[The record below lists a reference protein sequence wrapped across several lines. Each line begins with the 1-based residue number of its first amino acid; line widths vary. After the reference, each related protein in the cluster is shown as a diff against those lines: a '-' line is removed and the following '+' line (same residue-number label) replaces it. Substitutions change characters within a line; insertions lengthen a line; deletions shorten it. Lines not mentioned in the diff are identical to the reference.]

1 MCILYSTVC
10 AAISMRHVPYGI
22 NMPGH
27 FVLGCKLSDDTGS
40 AITNTVVIDAY
51 ECGELVQLQVKL
63 QLQQLTDAYTHA
75 QCVIHVIHY

>member
-10 AAISMRHVPYGI
+10 ATIGMKHVPYGI

-27 FVLGCKLSDDTGS
+27 FVLGCKLSDDTGN

-51 ECGELVQLQVKL
+51 SSGQVVQLQVNNNSNYL
-63 QLQQLTDAYTHA
+63 HIPTQA
-75 QCVIHVIHY
+75 QC